1 MRRLGLGAEDLDE
14 ALDLLALYATKMRIR
29 SIYTHLTSSEEP
41 GQDAFSARQWKSL
54 LEFVNAFEQRLGYR
68 PWVHALNTAGIL
80 RFNEYQGDMVRLGLG
95 LYGLEP
101 TGQLQERLKPLARF
115 KTTLA
120 QTHRLAKGQTL
131 GYGNQGVMER
141 DGVVGVLPVGYADGL
156 PRALGLGRVFFEING
171 CSVPTIGRISMDFC
185 LVDLTDVR
193 AAVGDE
199 VLLWSNA
206 RDIRAWAEAAGTIPY
221 EILTGLS
228 PRVQRVYIRG

>member
-1 MRRLGLGAEDLDE
+1 
-14 ALDLLALYATKMRIR
+14 
-29 SIYTHLTSSEEP
+29 
-41 GQDAFSARQWKSL
+41 
-54 LEFVNAFEQRLGYR
+54 
-68 PWVHALNTAGIL
+68 
-80 RFNEYQGDMVRLGLG
+80 
-95 LYGLEP
+95 
-101 TGQLQERLKPLARF
+101 
-115 KTTLA
+115 
-120 QTHRLAKGQTL
+120 
-131 GYGNQGVMER
+131 MER

-156 PRALGLGRVFFEING
+156 PRALGLGRVFFEMNG

-206 RDIRAWAEAAGTIPY
+206 RDVRAWAEAAGTIPY